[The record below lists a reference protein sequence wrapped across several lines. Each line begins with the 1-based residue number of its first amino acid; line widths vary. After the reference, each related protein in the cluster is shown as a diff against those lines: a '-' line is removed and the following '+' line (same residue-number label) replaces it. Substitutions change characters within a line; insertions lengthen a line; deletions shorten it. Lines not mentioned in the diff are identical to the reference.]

1 MEPGVIPGDTLEQI
15 ERIGSTD
22 VVIGVLGSDPEGDD
36 DGAARLVRE
45 AVGRLSGGARAVVI
59 HNNGTAA
66 SAFHTSGNSVEEE
79 RVRVLGCRLAGPE
92 PAGTPQQNLFDAY
105 RAIFTAGGKLGARAC
120 GVIASDLRA
129 VTPQWIFGL
138 VEPALEKGFDLVT
151 PCYSGHKFEGLLNKS
166 IVAPLNRSL
175 YGKRIQNPMGPDFGI
190 SGKLLQQIAKQDS
203 RLAVAQAISP
213 VQCITPTAIAA
224 GMQICEVNLGARLVP
239 PMDPKD
245 LSSLLAQVMGPV
257 FLDLERNAAVWQR
270 IRESHAV
277 PRFGEP
283 VPPPAE
289 SGTSDLRRMLESF
302 QIGAQN
308 LQDVWSL
315 VLPPKTMLETVR
327 LARLPADQFRMPDE
341 LWVSIVYDFALAHR
355 LRTISRDHLLRSMTP
370 LYLGWVVSYA
380 REVETGSPEAVE
392 SRLEQLSR
400 AFEAGKSY
408 LISRWRWPDRF
419 NP

>member
-1 MEPGVIPGDTLEQI
+1 MEPDPIPGETLEQI

-22 VVIGVLGSDPEGDD
+22 LVIGVLRSDPEGED

-45 AVGRLSGGARAVVI
+45 ALGRLSGGARAVVI

-66 SAFHTSGNSVEEE
+66 SASNVSSSPVEEE

-92 PAGTPQQNLFDAY
+92 LAGTPPQNLSDAY

-129 VTPQWIFGL
+129 VTPQWILRL
-138 VEPALEKGFDLVT
+138 VEPALEEGFDLVT

-175 YGKRIQNPMGPDFGI
+175 YGARIQNPMGPDFGL
-190 SGKLLQQIAKQDS
+190 SGKLLQQVFRQES
-203 RLAVAQAISP
+203 RSPALQISP
-213 VQCITPTAIAA
+213 VPTITPTAIAA
-224 GMQICEVNLGARLVP
+224 GMQVCEANVGVRLLP

-245 LSSLLAQVMGPV
+245 LSSLVAQVMGPV
-257 FLDLERNAAVWQR
+257 FLDMERNAAVWQR
-270 IRESHAV
+270 IRGSHPV
-277 PRFGEP
+277 PRFGDP
-283 VPPPAE
+283 ASPPQE
-289 SGTSDLRRMLESF
+289 TGTADLHRMLESF
-302 QIGAQN
+302 QIGVQN
-308 LQDVWSL
+308 LRDVWSL
-315 VLPPKTMLETVR
+315 ALPPKTMLETVR
-327 LARLPADQFRMPDE
+327 LARLPPDQFRMPDE
-341 LWVSIVYDFALAHR
+341 LWVSIIYDFALAHR

-380 REVETGSPEAVE
+380 REVQTATPEAVE
-392 SRLEQLSR
+392 SRLERLSR

-408 LISRWRWPDRF
+408 LMSRWRWPDRF

>member
-1 MEPGVIPGDTLEQI
+1 VEPDSIPGETLEQI

-22 VVIGVLGSDPEGDD
+22 LVVGVLRSDPEGAE

-45 AVGRLSGGARAVVI
+45 AVGRLSSGARAVVI
-59 HNNGTAA
+59 HNNGTAPSAPRA
-66 SAFHTSGNSVEEE
+66 SSSPVEEGP
-79 RVRVLGCRLAGPE
+79 VRVLGWKLADPE
-92 PAGTPQQNLFDAY
+92 PAGAPQQNLSDAY
-105 RAIFTAGGKLGARAC
+105 RAIFRVGGKLGARAC
-120 GVIASDLRA
+120 GVIASDLRG
-129 VTPQWIFGL
+129 VTPQWILRL

-151 PCYSGHKFEGLLNKS
+151 PCYSAHKFEGLLNKS

-175 YGKRIQNPMGPDFGI
+175 YGARIQNPMGPDFGL
-190 SGKLLQQIAKQDS
+190 SGKLLQQISEQEPRS
-203 RLAVAQAISP
+203 LALQAVSP
-213 VQCITPTAIAA
+213 VSAITPTALAA
-224 GMQICEVNLGARLVP
+224 GMQICEANVGVRLLP
-239 PMDPKD
+239 PTDPKD

-257 FLDLERNAAVWQR
+257 FLDMERNAAVWQR
-270 IRESHAV
+270 VRGSHAV
-277 PRFGEP
+277 PRFGDP

-289 SGTSDLRRMLESF
+289 SGTADLRRMLESF

-308 LQDVWSL
+308 LQDVWGL

-327 LARLPADQFRMPDE
+327 LARLPPAQFRMPDE

-355 LRTISRDHLLRSMTP
+355 LRTISRDHLLRSLTP

-380 REVETGSPEAVE
+380 LEMETASPEAVE
-392 SRLEQLSR
+392 SRLERLSK

-408 LISRWRWPDRF
+408 LMSRWRWPDRF